1 MINKGKACT
10 LNTIEQFVPGWTRH
24 LKNELLRLN
33 CRKWSIETTI
43 ENFYWRQR
51 KNPDKALCTCVCL
64 CFLTHTP
71 TRRQIHTV
79 LYWSTEKFHDVK
91 SCDTPRPRAKP
102 LPLELVVWSVLSS
115 PWWQGAERIKTRRVD
130 GQEERAE
137 KCERFRNRCIFDI
150 WCLLWLNLILLQV
163 FIPFFLKSIL
173 SVNILCSGP
182 SERAQR
188 LTLSL
193 LTLNFSFWHMA
204 FSCIF

>member
-1 MINKGKACT
+1 MKHRDNNREFLLTAEKKSRQST
-10 LNTIEQFVPGWTRH
+10 L
-24 LKNELLRLN
+24 
-33 CRKWSIETTI
+33 
-43 ENFYWRQR
+43 
-51 KNPDKALCTCVCL
+51 CVCVYV
-64 CFLTHTP
+64 FLTHTP

-91 SCDTPRPRAKP
+91 SCDTARPRAKP